1 MMQGPGYVGPM
12 RPPPVER
19 SRVGWGSLICMVLCQ
34 LIGAVCLVGMLRYD
48 PPLAAAWG
56 LGAFIG
62 FTASGVLL
70 TLTLE
75 A

>member
-1 MMQGPGYVGPM
+1 
-12 RPPPVER
+12 
-19 SRVGWGSLICMVLCQ
+19 MVLCQ